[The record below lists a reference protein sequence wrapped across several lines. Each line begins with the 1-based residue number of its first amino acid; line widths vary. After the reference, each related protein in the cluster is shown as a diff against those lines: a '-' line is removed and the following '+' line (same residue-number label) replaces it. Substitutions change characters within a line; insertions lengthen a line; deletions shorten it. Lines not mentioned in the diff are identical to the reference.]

1 MNASG
6 LKLAKK
12 SAILLALCLVIQ
24 GGNAQAYFYPGGYG
38 NFVPGLLSAVP
49 YFGFSFMNRGPYS
62 SYPLYTLQN
71 SLYRQATRTLASPYN
86 YNTNYMN
93 YSNTMNYAMQDPSN
107 YPYQPEQY
115 SDPEPWYQPRQRTR
129 PVRAGATGLD
139 QNTHATWQNAAPP
152 NNYLASMPAQSPA
165 QGQVQAPSYFID
177 PLRTPI
183 SGEISNMPAPNAQDF
198 GPITAPG
205 QMPPLAPNVVSK
217 RGRSNRHHKQNF
229 GSGTPVAQP
238 VPSNF
243 SSPSN
248 PVTPAS
254 TAGPLARGFVARVNQ
269 VYDGDI
275 GRALFDPEMRGWA
288 RCPDLVKDDD
298 VIKLDLS
305 PTRIGLIQQV
315 MKDSSLDDLSKLDAV
330 KVLLR
335 GGANR
340 AN

>member
-1 MNASG
+1 MKASC
-6 LKLAKK
+6 LKKLKK
-12 SAILLALCLVIQ
+12 SAILLTLCLFWQ
-24 GGNAQAYFYPGGYG
+24 NSSAQAYFYPGGYG
-38 NFVPGLLSAVP
+38 NFLPGLLSAVP

-71 SLYRQATRTLASPYN
+71 SLYRATTRTLASPYN
-86 YNTNYMN
+86 YNYGNYQN

-107 YPYQPEQY
+107 YPYAPETY
-115 SDPEPWYQPRQRTR
+115 YDPEPWYQPRQRTR
-129 PVRAGATGLD
+129 PVRAGAMGVD
-139 QNTHATWQNAAPP
+139 QNTHATWQNSVPP
-152 NNYLASMPAQSPA
+152 NTLASAPAQPN
-165 QGQVQAPSYFID
+165 YFID

-183 SGEISNMPAPNAQDF
+183 SGEISNSPSQDM

-217 RGRSNRHHKQNF
+217 RNRSSHHPIQ
-229 GSGTPVAQP
+229 SI
-238 VPSNF
+238 
-243 SSPSN
+243 SSPISS
-248 PVTPAS
+248 PAQLNSTS
-254 TAGPLARGFVARVNQ
+254 TAGPLAQGFVAKVNQ

-288 RCPDLVKDDD
+288 RCLDLVKDED

-305 PTRIGLIQQV
+305 PARVGLIQQV
-315 MKDSSLDDLSKLDAV
+315 LKDSSLDDLSKLDAV

-340 AN
+340 ANQ